1 MMNSKDRKPW
11 MLDEVLKAVDGVL
24 LAGPAQA
31 YFAGISI
38 DSRNILPE
46 QLFVA
51 ISGLQHDGH
60 AYAGQA
66 VERGA
71 SGLVLEFG
79 KAGSLDLKSWDRNHV
94 ACIGVKD
101 GVRALGDLA
110 AFHRMRCSASIA
122 AVTGSSGKTTTREI
136 IAAILSRKFE
146 TLATRGNL
154 NNAIGL
160 PLTLL
165 QLTAKHQ
172 WAVIEAGMNHPGELL
187 RLGEICRPD
196 IAVITNVGPAHLEG
210 LGSVEGVMRA
220 KMELLQTLGPRG
232 VAVLNADNPY
242 TVRMAGQIDC
252 ETVWFG
258 FADFAQVRIG
268 HIAHEDG
275 KLSFDLTLPGEAARV
290 TLNAPG
296 SFMAHNVA
304 AAAAVGYR
312 IGLSLSEIRQ
322 GLDIFSPAQGRM
334 NIVHAGGIH
343 IMDDTYNAN
352 PASMTAALETLAA
365 LSGKG
370 RSVFVAGDMLE
381 LGSEAENL
389 HRQIGALA
397 ARIGVSRLYAA
408 GNFAGAL
415 ADAAIQAGMRKDAVF
430 VGTRSE
436 IAADLKDRLQP
447 DDWILVKGSR
457 GMAMDQIVQEIINW
471 VQKH

>member
-1 MMNSKDRKPW
+1 MMDTKDRKPW
-11 MLDEVLKAVDGVL
+11 MLDEVLKAVGGAL
-24 LAGPAQA
+24 LAGPAHA
-31 YFAGISI
+31 GFAGISI
-38 DSRNILPE
+38 DSRSILPE

-51 ISGLQHDGH
+51 ISGLRHDGH

-66 VERGA
+66 VEKGA
-71 SGLVLEFG
+71 SGLILEFG
-79 KAGSLDLKSWDRNHV
+79 KAGSLDSKSWGRDNV

-110 AFHRMRCSASIA
+110 AFHRMRCSASVA

-136 IAAILSRKFE
+136 LAAVLSRKFE

-165 QLTAKHQ
+165 RLTAKHQ
-172 WAVIEAGMNHPGELL
+172 WAVIEAGMNRPGELL

-196 IAVITNVGPAHLEG
+196 IAVVTNVGPAHLEG

-220 KMELLQTLGPRG
+220 KMELLRTLGPRG

-268 HIAHEDG
+268 NIAQADG
-275 KLSFDLTLPGEAARV
+275 KLSFDLRLPGEAARV

-312 IGLSLSEIRQ
+312 IGLSLSEIMQ
-322 GLDIFSPAQGRM
+322 GLDIFSPVQGRM

-365 LSGKG
+365 LSGRG

-408 GNFAGAL
+408 GTFAGAL
-415 ADAAIQAGMRKDAVF
+415 ADGAIKAGMKKDAVL

-457 GMAMDQIVQEIINW
+457 GMAMEQIVQEITNW

>member
-1 MMNSKDRKPW
+1 MMNADARKPW
-11 MLDEVLKAVDGVL
+11 MLDEVLKAVSGTL

-31 YFAGISI
+31 GFAGISI

-66 VERGA
+66 VEKGA
-71 SGLVLEFG
+71 RGLVLEFG
-79 KAGSLDLKSWDRNHV
+79 KAGSLDLRSWDRNKV
-94 ACIGVKD
+94 ACIGVKE
-101 GVRALGDLA
+101 GVHALGDLA
-110 AFHRMRCSASIA
+110 AFHRMRCSASVA
-122 AVTGSSGKTTTREI
+122 AVTGSSGKTTTREML
-136 IAAILSRKFE
+136 AAILSRKFE

-172 WAVIEAGMNHPGELL
+172 WAVLEAGMNHPGELL

-220 KMELLQTLGPRG
+220 KMELLQTLGPKG

-242 TVRMAGQIDC
+242 TVKMAGQIHC

-268 HIAHEDG
+268 HIAHEGG
-275 KLSFDLTLPGEAARV
+275 KLSFDLRMPGEAARI

-322 GLDIFSPAQGRM
+322 GLESFSPVR
-334 NIVHAGGIH
+334 GG
-343 IMDDTYNAN
+343 
-352 PASMTAALETLAA
+352 
-365 LSGKG
+365 
-370 RSVFVAGDMLE
+370 
-381 LGSEAENL
+381 
-389 HRQIGALA
+389 
-397 ARIGVSRLYAA
+397 
-408 GNFAGAL
+408 
-415 ADAAIQAGMRKDAVF
+415 
-430 VGTRSE
+430 
-436 IAADLKDRLQP
+436 
-447 DDWILVKGSR
+447 
-457 GMAMDQIVQEIINW
+457 
-471 VQKH
+471 